1 MKSPMQWKKTTV
13 VRAGK
18 LRAPAMAPVII
29 SASRATDIPAF
40 YADWLVH
47 RLKAGYSVWVNPF
60 NQKPGFV
67 SFEAARLFVFWTKN
81 PRPLMSR
88 LGIFENRNL
97 NYYFQFTL
105 NDYEEENFE
114 PGVPP
119 VKERIDTFRELS
131 GRIGKERVIWRF
143 DPLIVTPRLS
153 PERLLEKIEKIG
165 RQVMYKT
172 GKLVI
177 SFVDVA
183 AYQKVRNN
191 LVRESTQFD
200 RSSVLSAEPSRDQI
214 HIIAEGLKQLRKQW
228 HAQGWDITLA
238 ACAESMDLAADY
250 GIVKS
255 KCIDDEL
262 IRSLFPH
269 DRRLM
274 RFVNHGDTRGD
285 TDADSALSLEIST
298 EFRKI
303 DLKDRGQRS
312 ACGCIYSKDIG
323 MYNTC
328 RHFCVYC
335 YANSS
340 RNAVNR
346 NLARYRID
354 AESLRGPIH
363 PLP

>member
-1 MKSPMQWKKTTV
+1 MKTPMQWKKTTV

-18 LRAPAMAPVII
+18 QRMTAVAPVII

-40 YADWLVH
+40 YADWLIH
-47 RLKAGYSVWVNPF
+47 RLKAGYSVWHNPF
-60 NQKPGFV
+60 NQKPCFV
-67 SFEAARLFVFWTKN
+67 SFEAARLFVFWSKN

-97 NYYFQFTL
+97 NYFFQFTL
-105 NDYEEENFE
+105 NDYEEESFE

-119 VKERIDTFRELS
+119 LRERIDTFRELS

-153 PERLLEKIEKIG
+153 PERLLEKIENIG
-165 RQVMYKT
+165 RHLMHKT
-172 GKLVI
+172 GKLVV

-191 LVRESTQFD
+191 LIRELDLFD

-214 HIIAEGLKQLRKQW
+214 RTIARGLQQLRKQW
-228 HAQGWDITLA
+228 HARGWDITLA

-250 GIVKS
+250 GIVKN
-255 KCIDDEL
+255 KCIDDDL
-262 IRSLFPH
+262 IRNLFPH

-274 RFVNHGDTRGD
+274 QFVDEGD
-285 TDADSALSLEIST
+285 TDPDSPRQT
-298 EFRKI
+298 EMFTTPRKI
-303 DLKDRGQRS
+303 DLKDRGQRN

-335 YANSS
+335 YANAS
-340 RNAVNR
+340 RSAVNR
-346 NLARYRID
+346 HRDRYRKD
-354 AESLRGPIH
+354 AESLG
-363 PLP
+363 

>member
-1 MKSPMQWKKTTV
+1 M
-13 VRAGK
+13 VRAGRQK
-18 LRAPAMAPVII
+18 VSALAPVII

-60 NQKPGFV
+60 NQKPGVV
-67 SFEAARLFVFWTKN
+67 SFEAARLFVFWSKN

-105 NDYEEENFE
+105 NDYEKENFE

-119 VKERIDTFRELS
+119 LKERIDTFRELS
-131 GRIGKERVIWRF
+131 DRIGKERVIWRF

-165 RQVMYKT
+165 SQVMYKT

-191 LVRESTQFD
+191 LVRVPDLFD

-214 HIIAEGLKQLRKQW
+214 RTIAGGLKELRQQW

-250 GIVKS
+250 GIVKN
-255 KCIDDEL
+255 KCIDDDL

-274 RFVNHGDTRGD
+274 RFVNHGDTD
-285 TDADSALSLEIST
+285 PDSPRPQEMFSIP
-298 EFRKI
+298 RKI

-335 YANSS
+335 YANTS

-346 NLARYRID
+346 NRNRHRID
-354 AESLRGPIH
+354 AECLRGFF
-363 PLP
+363 